1 MRTDGLQLEIG
12 ESDFLDACYFR
23 MHRPEREGKKKQG
36 KEKRW
41 SPYELD
47 SRSFN
52 RESTL
57 RFWVSVCTTGQHHG
71 RSLSRWTYELD
82 LKRVVR
88 SLTLEVL
95 HEQGRTK
102 FNQKKT
108 PRNVKQPYIFLF
120 ATNSTS
126 ERTRL

>member
-57 RFWVSVCTTGQHHG
+57 RFWVSVQLDNTTAVHC
-71 RSLSRWTYELD
+71 
-82 LKRVVR
+82 RVG
-88 SLTLEVL
+88 LMNL
-95 HEQGRTK
+95 
-102 FNQKKT
+102 
-108 PRNVKQPYIFLF
+108 I
-120 ATNSTS
+120 
-126 ERTRL
+126 